1 MAVFNLGSGT
11 DLNNLDDLQ
20 KVKSYLYKL
29 TEQLKYMFNN
39 LTPDDNYST
48 NAQLIYA
55 ADRER
60 QSMLEISLDGIK
72 ATYITQEGVESA
84 IRLSEDQAAMTY
96 STKDGTKAALELSEQ
111 QAALTYVAKT
121 GVVSAINLSQ
131 EGVKI
136 NANRI
141 TLEGIVTANQNFKIL
156 LDGSIEAK
164 NAKFSG
170 DITGSNISGSSLV
183 LGGANNANGTLTVKN
198 ANNQTIGTW
207 TNAGISVSSGSIN
220 GANIVVG
227 GNNNVSGTITVK
239 NASGQ
244 TVGTWSKDGLSV
256 TNGSI
261 SGTTIT
267 GGTINGSHIYG
278 SYYGSRTS
286 NNFYI
291 IAEDG
296 TTVVGVPGFEFKSKK
311 MSSDWIGSIEN
322 PALETDQA
330 GISGSNG
337 KAGFRD
343 LFLLDNWFVGG
354 TGPRESGTHLWGVT
368 ETLIWLAGRLDTIE
382 SECWQHSGGSCG
394 NDGSCSCDND
404 DSFDYEDGPVNSDGS
419 CGPESAECPFDGCTP
434 EGCGSY

>member
-39 LTPDDNYST
+39 LTPEDNYST

-55 ADRER
+55 ADKER
-60 QSMLEISLDGIK
+60 QATLEVSLDAIR

-84 IRLSEDQAAMTY
+84 IKLSEDQAAMTY

-131 EGVKI
+131 EGAKI
-136 NANRI
+136 KANKI
-141 TLEGIVTANQNFKIL
+141 TLEGVVTANQNFKIL

-170 DITGSNISGSSLV
+170 NITGSNISGSSLT

-198 ANNQTIGTW
+198 AQGQVIGTW
-207 TNAGISVSSGSIN
+207 ANAGLNITSG
-220 GANIVVG
+220 A
-227 GNNNVSGTITVK
+227 
-239 NASGQ
+239 
-244 TVGTWSKDGLSV
+244 
-256 TNGSI
+256 I
-261 SGTTIT
+261 SGTTIN

-286 NNFYI
+286 NNFFI

-322 PALETDQA
+322 PALDTDQA

-382 SECWQHSGGSCG
+382 SECWQHSSGGGCG
-394 NDGSCSCDND
+394 SDGSCSCDND

-419 CGPESAECPFDGCTP
+419 CGPESAECPFDGCSP

>member
-39 LTPDDNYST
+39 LTPEDNYST

-55 ADRER
+55 ADKER
-60 QSMLEISLDGIK
+60 QATLEVSLDAIR

-84 IRLSEDQAAMTY
+84 IKLSEDQAAMTY
-96 STKDGTKAALELSEQ
+96 STKDGTKAALELSEL

-131 EGVKI
+131 EGAKI
-136 NANRI
+136 KADKI
-141 TLEGIVTANQNFKIL
+141 TLEGVVTANQNFKIL

-170 DITGSNISGSSLV
+170 SITGSSISGSSLT

-198 ANNQTIGTW
+198 AQGQVIGTW
-207 TNAGISVSSGSIN
+207 TNAG
-220 GANIVVG
+220 
-227 GNNNVSGTITVK
+227 
-239 NASGQ
+239 
-244 TVGTWSKDGLSV
+244 LSV
-256 TNGSI
+256 TNGTI
-261 SGTTIT
+261 SGTTIN
-267 GGTINGSHIYG
+267 GGTITGSHLYG
-278 SYYGSRTS
+278 SYIGSTS
-286 NNFYI
+286 DDFYVV
-291 IAEDG
+291 EDG
-296 TTVVGVPGFEFKSKK
+296 DSVEVGVPGFWFGDDIMHSNW
-311 MSSDWIGSIEN
+311 MGSITN
-322 PALETDQA
+322 RATNDDTA
-330 GISGSNG
+330 GINGSNG

-343 LFLLDNWFVGG
+343 VFILDNWFNGG
-354 TGPRESGTHLWGVT
+354 TGPRESGSHLWGVT
-368 ETLIWLAGRLDTIE
+368 ETLIWLAERLDTIE
-382 SECWQHSGGSCG
+382 SECWQHSSGGGCG

-419 CGPESAECPFDGCTP
+419 CGPESAECPFDGCSP

>member
-39 LTPDDNYST
+39 LTPEDNYST

-55 ADRER
+55 ADKER
-60 QSMLEISLDGIK
+60 QATLEVSLDAIR

-84 IRLSEDQAAMTY
+84 IKLSEDQAAMTY

-136 NANRI
+136 NANKI
-141 TLEGIVTANQNFKIL
+141 TLEGVVTANQNFKIL

-170 DITGSNISGSSLV
+170 SITGSSISGSSLA

-198 ANNQTIGTW
+198 AQGQVIGTW
-207 TNAGISVSSGSIN
+207 TNAG
-220 GANIVVG
+220 
-227 GNNNVSGTITVK
+227 
-239 NASGQ
+239 
-244 TVGTWSKDGLSV
+244 LSV
-256 TNGSI
+256 TNGTI
-261 SGTTIT
+261 SGTTIN

-286 NNFYI
+286 NNFFI

-354 TGPRESGTHLWGVT
+354 TGPRKSGTHLWGVT

-382 SECWQHSGGSCG
+382 GECWQHSGGGGGCRS
-394 NDGSCSCDND
+394 DGSCSCDSD
-404 DSFDYEDGPVNSDGS
+404 TSFDYEDGPVNSDGS